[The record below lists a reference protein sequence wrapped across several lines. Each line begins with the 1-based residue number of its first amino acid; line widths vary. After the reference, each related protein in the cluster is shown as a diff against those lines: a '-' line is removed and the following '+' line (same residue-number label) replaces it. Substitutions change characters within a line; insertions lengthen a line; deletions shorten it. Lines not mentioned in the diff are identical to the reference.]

1 MANKLAV
8 MMVDDLDGA
17 VLAEGHETIQWS
29 LDGRPYEFDTSAQ
42 HAAAFRAL
50 LEPYQ
55 QVSRT
60 VATRRASNSM
70 NTRARTRTQ
79 QVREWAM
86 AQGHEPSARGR
97 LPAAIHDA
105 YNAAHH

>member
-1 MANKLAV
+1 MAKKLAV
-8 MMVDDLDGA
+8 TMVDDLDGA
-17 VLAEGHETIQWS
+17 VLTGGHDTIRWS
-29 LDGRPYEFDTSAQ
+29 LDGRPYEFDTSPQ

-60 VATRRASNSM
+60 VATRRASKGM

-79 QVREWAM
+79 QVREWAV
-86 AQGHEPSARGR
+86 AQGHELSARGR

-105 YNAAHH
+105 YNAVHH